1 MENVT
6 ILVNTCDK
14 YEDVWYPFFKLL
26 KIHWPECDDNRI
38 VLNTETKVYDCDFL
52 KVETF
57 CGGSDK
63 TWSQRLKG
71 ALEKID
77 SEFVLFFLDDFFL
90 MSEVSTESLNEAVEL
105 MKSDESIGYIG
116 LKYNKKHNF
125 RDKSIV
131 SPQEHFL
138 NRDEIITDNR
148 LNCNT
153 ALWRKDWLAS
163 LIRKHEN
170 PWEFEKYASIRSR
183 RTDKKVMII
192 NNINNVMAPV
202 FDYDVEVQYGHGLT
216 MGQWLPKNKEL
227 FDKYSIEVDFDR
239 LGINTVYYDYI
250 VRIKENEGNEEF
262 WANIPKPKFNIMDFL
277 HDLKKLPKKLKKKL
291 IKTIRKIR
299 SLI

>member
-1 MENVT
+1 MDDVT

-26 KIHWPECDDNRI
+26 KIHWPECEKNRI
-38 VLNTETKVYDCDFL
+38 VLNTETKIYDCDFL

-63 TWSQRLKG
+63 TWSQRLKCV
-71 ALEKID
+71 LEKID
-77 SEFVLFFLDDFFL
+77 TEFVLFFLDDFFL
-90 MSEVSTESLNEAVEL
+90 MSRVSTESLDEAVGL
-105 MKSDESIGYIG
+105 LRSDESIGYIG
-116 LKYNKKHNF
+116 LKYNKNHDFK
-125 RDKSIV
+125 DKSIV

-138 NRDEIITDNR
+138 DRDTINNANR

-153 ALWRKDWLAS
+153 ALWRKDWLMS
-163 LIRKHEN
+163 LIRSHEN
-170 PWEFEKYASIRSR
+170 PWEFEKYGSIRSR
-183 RTDKKVMII
+183 RTDKKIMII

-216 MGQWLPKNKEL
+216 TGQWLPKNKEL

-239 LGINTVYYDYI
+239 LGVNYAYYEYI
-250 VRIKENEGNEEF
+250 LNLKEGKGHAPEPEPKQDLRERLH
-262 WANIPKPKFNIMDFL
+262 NI
-277 HDLKKLPKKLKKKL
+277 KKLPKRFKKKL